1 MIVKSLDK
9 AGAIQYTTTPIIRVF
24 DALLQR
30 KNRLSSW
37 VMTRSPDGRISQRI
51 NPCRPSEGKGTI
63 AGRRF
68 SPNLQKVGFF
78 VEGAMASGVIMVIGG
93 ARSGK
98 SSFAQTLASAREGRK
113 VFIATAQAG
122 DEEMKL
128 RIEKHRRERPA
139 GWHTIEEPCR
149 LPQALDGCAGA
160 YEVVLID
167 CIGLWISNLLLA
179 DAAEGEIL
187 QQVDALLA
195 RCRTS
200 GACVI
205 IVSNETGMGIVP
217 DNRLSRRFRDVLG
230 KTNQELARAADEVFF
245 LLAGIP
251 LQVKGASS
259 APSV

>member
-1 MIVKSLDK
+1 MKTSPV
-9 AGAIQYTTTPIIRVF
+9 G
-24 DALLQR
+24 
-30 KNRLSSW
+30 
-37 VMTRSPDGRISQRI
+37 RSAQRI

-63 AGRRF
+63 AGR
-68 SPNLQKVGFF
+68 SYLPNLQKVGFF
-78 VEGAMASGVIMVIGG
+78 VEGAMASGVILVIGG

-98 SSFAQTLASAREGRK
+98 SSFAQALANARDGRK

-128 RIEKHRRERPA
+128 RIEKHRRDRPA

-149 LPQALDGCAGA
+149 LLQALDGCAGA
-160 YEVVLID
+160 CEVVLID

-187 QQVDALLA
+187 READAVLA

-217 DNRLSRRFRDVLG
+217 DNRLSRLFRDVLG
-230 KTNQELARAADEVFF
+230 KTNQVLARAADEVFF
-245 LLAGIP
+245 LVAGIP
-251 LQVKGASS
+251 LRVKGTSS
-259 APSV
+259 APFV